1 MEAIRTRNLA
11 LGSRIED
18 VRNPQELQVVQFDLN
33 EIKGHFDQSM
43 AAIKQQFLITDELLA
58 NGKLDE

>member
-1 MEAIRTRNLA
+1 MTRNLA

-58 NGKLDE
+58 N